1 MGRCLKRQRSTFSAS
16 ESRAVFNNAMS
27 TTPQSEL
34 SPILDLR
41 TEVATALRDFYKFL
55 IKLPWFEPDDLLEPP
70 EHGWPNINADNFAEF
85 HMSSTVI
92 KLLRHLPY
100 VRMDDPSKEY
110 KIAWSTYP
118 CDYRRNY
125 FQEVKSN
132 INCWEIPD
140 TAERNFRFP
149 EWVIPLTYGKVNGL
163 YIMLDTSDGRQDA
176 RPRLLFVLSD

>member
-1 MGRCLKRQRSTFSAS
+1 MSA
-16 ESRAVFNNAMS
+16 
-27 TTPQSEL
+27 TPQSEL

-70 EHGWPNINADNFAEF
+70 EDGWPNINADNFAEF

-92 KLLRHLPY
+92 GLLRHLPY
-100 VRMDDPSKEY
+100 ICMDNASKEY
-110 KIAWSTYP
+110 EIAWSTYP

-125 FQEVKSN
+125 FQDIKSK

-140 TAERNFRFP
+140 TNERNFRFP

-163 YIMLDTSDGRQDA
+163 FIVLDTTDGRQYA
-176 RPRLLFVLSD
+176 QSRLPLVFSH